1 VGFGG
6 RPTLLYDGACGFC
19 RRWIE
24 RWREIT
30 GDRVTYAAWREA
42 GHYFPQVDP
51 AVYLKSVVFIDAS
64 GNVFLGAEAVFRA
77 LATTPGWSVWLWLY
91 ERVPLFRRVS
101 DRVYTEVSRHR
112 LRFSRVTQLLWGRDL
127 RLPRYH
133 LVRWVFLRGLGV
145 VYVIAFVSLWTQ
157 LHALVGAGG
166 IEPAEPW
173 LAAVRDRFGR
183 AAYLQAPTL
192 FWLGASDFALHV
204 ASAAGLAAGLFLVVN
219 RLPHV
224 AALLAWLLYLSLFTV
239 GSVFLSFQWDILLL
253 EAGFLAILLAPR
265 RFAPKLGSEPRVPRT
280 VVFLL
285 RWLLFRL
292 MLLSGLVKLASGD
305 PGWWDLTALTFHYE
319 TQPLPTTLSWYVHN
333 LPESVHRIS
342 CFVMFVVEIA
352 LPFFMFAPRRLR
364 VLAFSGTVALQLAIM
379 ATGNYTFFNLLTCVL
394 SVSLLDDAF
403 LARVMPLR
411 FARAVD
417 LRAVGNAP
425 PGMRRAAMSSVI
437 VAVLVTLT
445 LVHAWGRLYGYG
457 GLPYSVRRTVAAT
470 NPFHLAN
477 SYGLFAVMTKQRR
490 EITIEGSDD
499 ATTWK
504 AYEFRWKPGDPARA
518 PRFCQPHQ
526 PRLDWQMWFAALSSY
541 RSNPWLLRF
550 MQRLLEGSPSATGL
564 LAHNPFPER
573 PPRYVRAMI
582 EDYRFTTI
590 TGRRAEGLWWDR
602 DNPRPY
608 APVMTSVAD

>member
-1 VGFGG
+1 VGFGA

-19 RRWIE
+19 RRWVE

-51 AVYLKSVVFIDAS
+51 AFYLTSVVFVDAS

-77 LATTPGWSVWLWLY
+77 LATTRGWAAWLWLY
-91 ERVPLFRRVS
+91 ERVPLFRSVS
-101 DRVYTEVSRHR
+101 DRVYAEVARHR

-145 VYVIAFVSLWTQ
+145 VYVIAFVSLWSQ
-157 LHALVGAGG
+157 VDALVGAGG

-173 LAAVRDRFGR
+173 LTAVRERFGR
-183 AAYLQAPTL
+183 AAYFQAPTL
-192 FWLGASDFALHV
+192 FWLGASDFALHA
-204 ASAAGLAAGLFLVVN
+204 ASAAGLAAGLLLVAN

-224 AALLAWLLYLSLFTV
+224 AALTAWLVYLSLFTV
-239 GSVFLSFQWDILLL
+239 GGVFLSFQWDILLL
-253 EAGFLAILLAPR
+253 ETGFLAILLAPR
-265 RFAPKLGSEPRVPRT
+265 RFAPKLDTEPPVPRT

-305 PGWWDLTALTFHYE
+305 PAWWDLTALTFHYE

-333 LPESVHRIS
+333 LPESVHRVS

-364 VLAFSGTVALQLAIM
+364 LVAFSGTAALQLAIM

-394 SVSLLDDAF
+394 CVALLDDAL
-403 LARVMPLR
+403 LARVVPLR

-417 LRAVGNAP
+417 LRAVGSAA
-425 PGMRRAAMSSVI
+425 PGMRRAAVSGVI
-437 VAVLVTLT
+437 VAVLVTLS
-445 LVHAWGRLYGYG
+445 LVHAWGRFYGYG

-504 AYEFRWKPGDPARA
+504 AYEFRWKPGNPAIA

-526 PRLDWQMWFAALSSY
+526 PRLDWQMWFAALGSY

-550 MQRLLEGSPSATGL
+550 MQRLLEGSPSVSGL
-564 LAHNPFPER
+564 LGHNPFPER